1 MKISRK
7 MKKFFVTVLTVTLS
21 IVMVVTSAGA
31 INAQT
36 CSFWITYEDC
46 EDFDALTYLIWY
58 DDWDDLY
65 LTVDVSCSED
75 ANIDSIEV
83 EFELVISYVIVELPV
98 ITNDWDRYEEE
109 YTIAAENTW
118 DSDEIIY
125 IIQDFERN
133 CAHDTTDTIY
143 IDLEVECKVNY
154 SDGSTGFASESF
166 EGKISN
172 GCFSEGVQ

>member
-1 MKISRK
+1 MKMSRK

-31 INAQT
+31 INAQP
-36 CSFWITYEDC
+36 CSFWITREDC
-46 EDFDALTYLIWY
+46 EDFDALVYLIWY

-75 ANIDSIEV
+75 ANIDSFEV
-83 EFELVISYVIVELPV
+83 EFVLTIGYVIVELPV
-98 ITNDWDRYEEE
+98 ITSDSERYQEQ

-133 CAHDTTDTIY
+133 CAHNTTDTIY
-143 IDLEVECKVNY
+143 IDLEVECWVNY

-166 EGKISN
+166 EGTISN
-172 GCFSEGVQ
+172 GRFCE